1 MRCLHQE
8 VSHGHDRPADAS
20 CGAFPLGLGRLPAP
34 GCLLLPPPS
43 LQLRAWGRD
52 AAGASRA
59 PGGRPRAALASP
71 PPRAARAAPVED
83 GPRSRSPPASGSRV
97 VGEVASLRHP
107 AEDNGWTGR
116 ATTGPPAGGMDAA
129 LLQASQDQKTPGAP
143 GGRWH
148 KPPAASAPVWL
159 AQPARLAAWALR
171 PVVGL
176 RVSRMRQRQGRV
188 SLRPHALQRR
198 GHQGLTAPPTAVVG
212 VAVGAHVARLPCA
225 LEAQQSEPLSGGQP
239 QPRLLGDAL
248 ARHPSWYEAPSA
260 HTNGRG
266 IQTP

>member
-1 MRCLHQE
+1 MAVQQMPP
-8 VSHGHDRPADAS
+8 VAP
-20 CGAFPLGLGRLPAP
+20 FPLVLGVFRRLTACCRHRHRCSYGLGEGTP
-34 GCLLLPPPS
+34 
-43 LQLRAWGRD
+43 
-52 AAGASRA
+52 RA
-59 PGGRPRAALASP
+59 PAAPLAVAHGPLWHRRRHAPHTPRPSRT
-71 PPRAARAAPVED
+71 ARAVGA
-83 GPRSRSPPASGSRV
+83 PPASGSRV
-97 VGEVASLRHP
+97 VGEVAVLRHP

-116 ATTGPPAGGMDAA
+116 ATTGPPAGGTDAA

-143 GGRWH
+143 GGRWRQ
-148 KPPAASAPVWL
+148 PPAASAPVWL

-188 SLRPHALQRR
+188 SLRPHAQQRR
-198 GHQGLTAPPTAVVG
+198 GHQGLTAPPTAAVG

-225 LEAQQSEPLSGGQP
+225 LEVQQSEPLSGGQP